1 MARHIQKRHRT
12 WYATLDIPAG
22 VRAYFGGKRRFF
34 KSLETHSEAQALRRV
49 PFLIAKWRAEITKA
63 RGGIADPLE
72 ADIRFVQT
80 YQAAER
86 AARDSGDGYDD
97 EIGED
102 VGAEAVGDVWK
113 DFLRDMEH
121 KDPKRAEEVFK
132 RATGEITPTSA
143 HLDEWLATATDTP
156 KNKDLKR
163 ADVRRLTRQF
173 PITSDIGRKEVRQ
186 WRDQLVQ
193 QEGLKATTVARLLSS
208 CKGYWHFLQRIEIV
222 SEDNK
227 PFNDL
232 PPATKTKNAGR
243 MNKADE
249 PVAFEPEDVVRI
261 LRAAE
266 GKGHQQMTDLIS
278 LGMWTGARIGELCAL
293 RVEAVNIAGGYFKI
307 ESAKTAAGVRT
318 VPIHANLQ
326 ATMERLCK
334 DSRDGY
340 VVTGQ
345 SPNKYGARTDALGTR
360 FSRLKRSMGFH
371 KGHNF
376 HSIRRT
382 VVTIMDNAGV
392 PEGVAADIVGHAK
405 KTMTYGLYSGG
416 ATLDTKRA
424 ALARLSYPM

>member
-12 WYATLDIPAG
+12 WYATLDIPAD
-22 VRAYFGGKRRFF
+22 VRAHFGGKRRFF
-34 KSLETHSEAQALRRV
+34 KSLETHSETQALRRV
-49 PFLIAKWRAEITKA
+49 PFLIAQWQAEITKA
-63 RGGIADPLE
+63 KGIITDPLE
-72 ADIRFVQT
+72 ADVQWVKT
-80 YQAAER
+80 LQAAER
-86 AARDSGDGYDD
+86 VAKDTAKTEDD
-97 EIGED
+97 YA
-102 VGAEAVGDVWK
+102 GAEALRDAWV
-113 DFLRDMEH
+113 DFLKDMDH
-121 KDPKRAEEVFK
+121 MDPARAEAVHK

-156 KNKDLKR
+156 KNKDLKC
-163 ADVRRLTRQF
+163 ADVRRLARQF
-173 PITSDIGRKEVRQ
+173 PNTSDIGRKGVRQ

-193 QEGLKATTVARLLSS
+193 QEGLKVTTVARLLSS
-208 CKGYWHFLQRIEIV
+208 CKGYWRFLQRIEVV

-232 PPATKTKNAGR
+232 PPTTKTKNAGR

-293 RVEAVNIAGGYFKI
+293 RVEAVNIAGRYFKI

-345 SPNKYGARTDALGTR
+345 SENKYGTRTDALGTR
-360 FSRLKRSMGFH
+360 FSRLKKSMGFH

-416 ATLDTKRA
+416 ATLETKRA
-424 ALARLSYPM
+424 ALAKLTYPFSR